1 MAQRGKRK
9 KWKYSLCPHFW
20 AKKTR
25 QRPTLPRGSP
35 RSTIGTGGLN
45 FRVRNGIGCFPSV
58 LVARIN
64 LQMIQRQF
72 ELFSKDYSF
81 LSGFDKFN

>member
-1 MAQRGKRK
+1 M
-9 KWKYSLCPHFW
+9 
-20 AKKTR
+20 
-25 QRPTLPRGSP
+25 
-35 RSTIGTGGLN
+35 
-45 FRVRNGIGCFPSV
+45 
-58 LVARIN
+58 VAGIN